1 MTTLLLENLKTKI
14 QTLELEPAGGG
25 VFEVF
30 IDGDEIYSKAATGDF
45 PDERWILDQVLD
57 RVS

>member
-14 QTLELEPAGGG
+14 DALELEPSGGG

-30 IDGDEIYSKAATGDF
+30 VDGEQIYSKAATGDF
-45 PDERWILDQVLD
+45 PDEADILDALME
-57 RVS
+57 RV

>member
-14 QTLELEPAGGG
+14 SSLELEPAGGG

-30 IDGDEIYSKAATGDF
+30 IDGEQIYSKAATGDF
-45 PDERWILDQVLD
+45 PEEADILDEVLE
-57 RVS
+57 RA